1 MTTRYPLA
9 CSVML
14 CLLSASGCA
23 TTDRLTVFE
32 NRLLSDAEMTSFLG
46 EYELTDTAD
55 DDHLGVSGKLSVRRK
70 GVRYYLE
77 LEIVNEDSERNT
89 IEGYFLL
96 SHIPKAHKVGIGET
110 EVRFTTNRNTIL
122 ISSPN
127 LAGIKSDGDYENAF
141 GLVRQD
147 DDKLYFWM
155 VSHDCPVAE
164 GKLPEKDCYP
174 SNEVKE
180 FLSLHADAY
189 ARANEP
195 IWTFTKK

>member
-1 MTTRYPLA
+1 
-9 CSVML
+9 ML

-32 NRLLSDAEMTSFLG
+32 NRLLSDAEMKSFLG

-55 DDHLGVSGKLSVRRK
+55 GLDGGSGNLCVERK
-70 GVRYYLE
+70 GVRYYLKYE
-77 LEIVNEDSERNT
+77 TVNEDSERET
-89 IEGYFLL
+89 LEGYFLL
-96 SHIPKAHKVGIGET
+96 SHVPKAHKVGIGET
-110 EVRFTTNRNTIL
+110 EVHFTTNRNTIL
-122 ISSPN
+122 FSSPN

-141 GLVRQD
+141 GLVRQE

-195 IWTFTKK
+195 IWTFTKE